1 MFDFLVLDNL
11 DSTLLK
17 LCKLILPS
25 VPFSGLHDG
34 LILRTS
40 LRWKNIHSNT
50 LCYTQKWVIHWY
62 FKFWVF
68 AFWNLSPKIKCGVAV
83 TKVFFYPNFLH
94 FGQFYFYTR
103 QVCSKRPG

>member
-25 VPFSGLHDG
+25 VHFSGLHDG

-40 LRWKNIHSNT
+40 LQWKKIYSNM
-50 LCYTQKWVIHWY
+50 LCYTQKWVIHGY

-68 AFWNLSPKIKCGVAV
+68 TFWNLSPKIKCGVAF
-83 TKVFFYPNFLH
+83 TKVFLSNFFAFRSVL
-94 FGQFYFYTR
+94 FLQQT
-103 QVCSKRPG
+103 CL

>member
-1 MFDFLVLDNL
+1 MYSNCQYFMFDFLVLDNL

-40 LRWKNIHSNT
+40 LR
-50 LCYTQKWVIHWY
+50 
-62 FKFWVF
+62 
-68 AFWNLSPKIKCGVAV
+68 
-83 TKVFFYPNFLH
+83 
-94 FGQFYFYTR
+94 
-103 QVCSKRPG
+103 